1 MPVSDTYFL
10 EVTANVSLKVATK
23 DYSREKKTKKI

>member
-10 EVTANVSLKVATK
+10 EVSANVSL
-23 DYSREKKTKKI
+23 EKFGKFSIFKLFC